1 MIIEKG
7 SEIFMFWNPLRHKP
21 RNALFDP
28 VEDNSDLPF
37 FIRLF
42 RLKFLLD
49 LFR

>member
-7 SEIFMFWNPLRHKP
+7 SEIFMFWNPLWYKL
-21 RNALFDP
+21 RNAFFDS
-28 VEDNSDLPF
+28 VEGNSDLPF